1 MTIDEKQNTVKRS
14 NLYNKLYNII
24 NQIPRKQVDC
34 DASCPHSCAIEIEQI
49 IHEAL
54 KKQREICAEVY
65 EDFNEDV
72 PENGIK
78 IINKIENAPEPEIGE

>member
-1 MTIDEKQNTVKRS
+1 MTIDED
-14 NLYNKLYNII
+14 KLQKIVLKHLPAAFVGWGY
-24 NQIPRKQVDC
+24 KGFMCQVHYPGLLKIVD
-34 DASCPHSCAIEIEQI
+34 DYTEQI

-78 IINKIENAPEPEIGE
+78 IINKIENAPEPEL

>member
-54 KKQREICAEVY
+54 KKQREICAKEYDKWFEDTEDERSWY
-65 EDFNEDV
+65 ES
-72 PENGIK
+72 
-78 IINKIENAPEPEIGE
+78 IENAPEPEL

>member
-1 MTIDEKQNTVKRS
+1 MTIDKILESKSERIRMTNAIGTTSDIDEVAP
-14 NLYNKLYNII
+14 LMIKLS
-24 NQIPRKQVDC
+24 
-34 DASCPHSCAIEIEQI
+34 DAKQI

>member
-24 NQIPRKQVDC
+24 NQIPRKQVNC
-34 DASCPHSCAIEIEQI
+34 DAPCPHSCATEIEQL

-54 KKQREICAEVY
+54 KKQREVFMLEHDKWFNNLKDNRDFAE
-65 EDFNEDV
+65 
-72 PENGIK
+72 I
-78 IINKIENAPEPEIGE
+78 IENLPEPELGE

>member
-1 MTIDEKQNTVKRS
+1 MTIDEIIRTKSFEMGLPYTVIATS
-14 NLYNKLYNII
+14 DV
-24 NQIPRKQVDC
+24 QD
-34 DASCPHSCAIEIEQI
+34 I

>member
-1 MTIDEKQNTVKRS
+1 MTINE
-14 NLYNKLYNII
+14 LI
-24 NQIPRKQVDC
+24 NQLSNVAGVYKTYVRVIPIS
-34 DASCPHSCAIEIEQI
+34 DAKQI